1 MKAAITIMMGLAL
14 VAVIG
19 CESPRGG
26 GMSGGEG
33 FKIVVPAWDGKV
45 RQGETR
51 TVTVSLDRGENS
63 KRDVA
68 LDIRAS
74 KGISVDPTKALIK
87 ANEKSDVTLR
97 VTAPK
102 DVALGEYK
110 IYLKGTPT
118 IGEATSME
126 FTVMVVAP

>member
-1 MKAAITIMMGLAL
+1 M
-14 VAVIG
+14 
-19 CESPRGG
+19 
-26 GMSGGEG
+26 
-33 FKIVVPAWDGKV
+33 
-45 RQGETR
+45 
-51 TVTVSLDRGENS
+51 
-63 KRDVA
+63 A

-87 ANEKSDVTLR
+87 ASEKSDVTLR